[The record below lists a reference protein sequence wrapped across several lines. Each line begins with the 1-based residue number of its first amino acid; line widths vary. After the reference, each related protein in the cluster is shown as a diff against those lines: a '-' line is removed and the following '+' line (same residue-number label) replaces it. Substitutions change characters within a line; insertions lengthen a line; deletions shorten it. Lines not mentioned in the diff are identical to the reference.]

1 MQLPKYVKISDHPHT
16 YILLQTIQYY
26 SKRYNRT
33 LSILAGTKSDGAT
46 GWVDLRKSL
55 SWWVHD
61 EATKDYACWD
71 DGTPLNNT
79 QASFII
85 HDILKEENR
94 LCLAR
99 LEFTATL
106 LYGKVVVLLGFRKI
120 KK

>member
-1 MQLPKYVKISDHPHT
+1 M
-16 YILLQTIQYY
+16 LLQSIQYH
-26 SKRYNRT
+26 SKRYDKI
-33 LSILAGTKSDGAT
+33 LSVLVGTKSDGAT
-46 GWVDLRKSL
+46 GWVDLKDSL

-85 HDILKEENR
+85 SDILKEENR
-94 LCLAR
+94 PVLAR

-106 LYGKVVVLLGFRKI
+106 LYGMVVVFLGFRKT